1 MTTADDNKNLYRRY
15 IEECFNAGR
24 VELLDEPLAP
34 SYVFHDPPPGLAPGI
49 EGVRQTIRMFH
60 AAFPDLKITIEDLVA
75 EGDKVCARATTRGT
89 HTGQA
94 MMGIAPAG
102 RKFVMRG
109 MTLVRITNG
118 RITDSWVSNDV
129 LGLLNQL
136 RG

>member
-1 MTTADDNKNLYRRY
+1 MTPQQNKELYRRY
-15 IEECFNAGR
+15 IDECFNGGR
-24 VELLDEPLAP
+24 VELLDELLAP
-34 SYVFHDPPPGLAPGI
+34 SYVFHDPPPGLAAGI

-60 AAFPDLKITIEDLVA
+60 AAFPDLKITIEDMVA

-89 HTGQA
+89 HSGQPI
-94 MMGIAPAG
+94 MGINASG

-109 MTLVRITNG
+109 MTMVRIENG

-129 LGLLNQL
+129 LGLMNQL